1 MIFSN
6 DGVYALYSSN
16 STASDYT
23 LNPGIVSSVAT
34 NGFSRRVNGAM
45 GVWLMFYGVGS
56 NNSTGNFRVNGVN
69 ELFTL
74 GSGRPNPSKFYRW
87 NLGAGTF
94 TFSSS
99 LTGDGTVIPSSNYI
113 ADTVTYTLSD
123 ASTTTPKGPGT
134 QLETS
139 YSLGN
144 AGVISPADD
153 TYHSWVFIPMMGFVG
168 YIEVEA
174 IVGGGSP
181 ATSVNVLAV
190 LAGVA

>member
-1 MIFSN
+1 MIFTN
-6 DGVYALYSSN
+6 DGTYSLYATN
-16 STASDYT
+16 STSSAYT
-23 LNPGIVSSVAT
+23 LNPGIVSTISPTSFARK
-34 NGFSRRVNGAM
+34 SNGAM

-56 NNSTGNFRVNGVN
+56 NNNQGTFRVNGVN
-69 ELFTL
+69 ELFTI
-74 GSGRPNPSKFYRW
+74 GSGRTTPSKYYRW
-87 NLGAGTF
+87 NLGSGTF
-94 TFSSS
+94 TLSSS

-153 TYHSWVFIPMMGFVG
+153 TYHAWVFIPMIGFVN

-174 IVGGGSP
+174 IITS